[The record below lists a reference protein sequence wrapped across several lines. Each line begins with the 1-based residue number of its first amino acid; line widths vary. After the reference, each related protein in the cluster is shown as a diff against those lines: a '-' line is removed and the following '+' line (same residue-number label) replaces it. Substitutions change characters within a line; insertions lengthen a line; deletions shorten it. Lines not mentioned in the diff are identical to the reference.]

1 MNKVEK
7 LLYRKESCI
16 RLMGIW
22 SKGIEMYDA
31 YIKANQEILD
41 HKDSTNLDIIEAKKA
56 IHEAEIPLKHY
67 ITSHK
72 LAQREHDHYILPE
85 IEKNTTEE
93 ERESIEFADTKKMV
107 AELAAV
113 EIYGKHEKQPPNVEL
128 EGVSKSIQEHIE
140 LLQTSVA
147 VSSSHAENTDD
158 ALLKAKLNLEVFKMN
173 IQIMSLQKRLEE
185 RNDYYYNVFK
195 PKYDKE
201 MIEADEY
208 LPKLLKRAH
217 EIVKLGIDP
226 KLSFMLSEYEKN
238 KEDREKVWL
247 FYTAL
252 KSRLKKIGKEMRKN
266 KNKFKGKMHL
276 AQEIVK

>member
-1 MNKVEK
+1 MNKLEK

-16 RLMGIW
+16 RLMNIW
-22 SKGIEMYDA
+22 AKGIQMYDA
-31 YIKANQEILD
+31 YIKICQEVVD
-41 HKDSTNLDIIEAKKA
+41 HENSTNLDIIEAKKA
-56 IHEAEIPLKHY
+56 IHECEIPLKHY

-93 ERESIEFADTKKMV
+93 EREGIEFADTQKMV
-107 AELAAV
+107 AELADI
-113 EIYGKHEKQPPNVEL
+113 EIYGKHVKQPDNVEL
-128 EGVSKSIQEHIE
+128 EGVSKDIQDYID
-140 LLQTSVA
+140 LLKTSVE
-147 VSSSHAENTDD
+147 VSSAHAENTDD

-173 IQIMSLQKRLEE
+173 LQIMTLEKRLSE

-195 PKYDKE
+195 PKYDRE